1 MSITEAL
8 HPGQGAP
15 LISQINTASVN
26 VTHIDAYI
34 QTFSP
39 VDDQKQIKL
48 QIATKQGLYLIFIF
62 QKENFFLSIY
72 NPFYFRKKS
81 ICVCCL
87 LQNHRP
93 GEDNRTYTSR

>member
-1 MSITEAL
+1 MSITEAM

-48 QIATKQGLYLIFIF
+48 QLATKQVL
-62 QKENFFLSIY
+62 
-72 NPFYFRKKS
+72 
-81 ICVCCL
+81 
-87 LQNHRP
+87 
-93 GEDNRTYTSR
+93 

>member
-1 MSITEAL
+1 MLYARKKRENHYAHTIVLMSITEAM

-39 VDDQKQIKL
+39 VDDQKQT
-48 QIATKQGLYLIFIF
+48 ATCHQAGALTDFLFFNREILFYQFTIL
-62 QKENFFLSIY
+62 NF
-72 NPFYFRKKS
+72 R
-81 ICVCCL
+81 
-87 LQNHRP
+87 
-93 GEDNRTYTSR
+93 

>member
-1 MSITEAL
+1 MLYARKKRENYYAHTIVLMSITEAM

-26 VTHIDAYI
+26 VTHIDANI

-48 QIATKQGLYLIFIF
+48 QLATKQVL
-62 QKENFFLSIY
+62 
-72 NPFYFRKKS
+72 
-81 ICVCCL
+81 
-87 LQNHRP
+87 
-93 GEDNRTYTSR
+93 

>member
-1 MSITEAL
+1 MSITEAM

-15 LISQINTASVN
+15 LILQINTASVN

-48 QIATKQGLYLIFIF
+48 QLATKQ
-62 QKENFFLSIY
+62 
-72 NPFYFRKKS
+72 
-81 ICVCCL
+81 L
-87 LQNHRP
+87 L
-93 GEDNRTYTSR
+93 